1 MDRLDGQVFLYGACF
16 YFFEGL
22 CEVFLKVST
31 PEDEACATGS
41 FWRQGGRCRH
51 I

>member
-41 FWRQGGRCRH
+41 F
-51 I
+51 